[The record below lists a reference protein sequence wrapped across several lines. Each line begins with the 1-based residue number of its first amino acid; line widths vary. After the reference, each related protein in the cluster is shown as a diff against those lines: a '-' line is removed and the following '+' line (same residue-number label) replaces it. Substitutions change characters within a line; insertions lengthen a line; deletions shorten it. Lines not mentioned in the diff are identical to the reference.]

1 MRVWP
6 ARLEVVGISAELALV
21 LRRVISS
28 YWSYRVL
35 AKNFVKI
42 SLSIKRAIFIDFG
55 AQSSVIDR
63 KIVEFDLLICILC
76 VDYPRE
82 LFQALFVLFLLAL
95 SDFFLLF
102 LLGDPEVDA
111 ERLGSAERSLVI

>member
-1 MRVWP
+1 LRVWP
-6 ARLEVVGISAELALV
+6 ARLEVVGISDELALV

-42 SLSIKRAIFIDFG
+42 SLSIKRAIFMDFG

-76 VDYPRE
+76 VDYPPE
-82 LFQALFVLFLLAL
+82 LF
-95 SDFFLLF
+95 
-102 LLGDPEVDA
+102 
-111 ERLGSAERSLVI
+111 